1 MNRTTTQMLKGI
13 TILILILNIYMIYPI
28 FDTSL
33 VAGYDLKVGDFCELS
48 MALFAVLLGYEYDSL
63 KEKNIQY
70 GMKRTYGQ
78 AGVAAG
84 VVLPYILFAL
94 VKLLPNY
101 ETSYVLRDLDQ
112 CFLYFPCIVVGD
124 LLAGYQVFEKA
135 DQRIHCRMF
144 LAVSGNCQKEF

>member
-1 MNRTTTQMLKGI
+1 MKKCSYWQDSFRISLDFQYCRSGI
-13 TILILILNIYMIYPI
+13 CGLGFFLLWQC
-28 FDTSL
+28 F
-33 VAGYDLKVGDFCELS
+33 FCHIC
-48 MALFAVLLGYEYDSL
+48 AEYL
-63 KEKNIQY
+63 
-70 GMKRTYGQ
+70 KRTYGQ

-84 VVLPYILFAL
+84 VVFPYILFAL

-144 LAVSGNCQKEF
+144 LAASENCQKEF